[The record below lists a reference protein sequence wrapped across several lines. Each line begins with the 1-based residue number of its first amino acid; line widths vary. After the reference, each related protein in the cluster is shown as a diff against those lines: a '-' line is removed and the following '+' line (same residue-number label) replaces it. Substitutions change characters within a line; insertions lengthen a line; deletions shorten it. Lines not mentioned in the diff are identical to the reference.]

1 MKLTLGLV
9 ASWTTVALVGQM
21 RAQGPVTRPNSPT
34 KQPWAFTFIA
44 DGYIVPDEDG
54 YVTPIVTADRGWLHL
69 EARYNYEDLR
79 TGSLWVG
86 YTFTAG
92 KKLLFSVTPMIG
104 GVFGRSTGIAP
115 GLEASLTYKKI
126 QLSISNEYVFDTRNQ
141 SASFYYDWPQLTYS
155 PVDWFHTGL
164 VAQRT
169 KVYHTGLDTQ
179 RGFFFGVSHK
189 NMEFTAYLFNVG
201 WADASA
207 ILEAGFSF

>member
-1 MKLTLGLV
+1 MNLTLGRV
-9 ASWTTVALVGQM
+9 ASWAIVVLAGQM
-21 RAQGPVTRPNSPT
+21 RAQGPLARPNSST

-86 YTFTAG
+86 YTFIAG
-92 KKLLFSVTPMIG
+92 KKLLLNVTPMIG
-104 GVFGRSTGIAP
+104 GVFGRTTGIAP
-115 GLEASLTYKKI
+115 GVEASLTYKKI

-155 PVDWFHTGL
+155 PVD
-164 VAQRT
+164 
-169 KVYHTGLDTQ
+169 
-179 RGFFFGVSHK
+179 
-189 NMEFTAYLFNVG
+189 
-201 WADASA
+201 
-207 ILEAGFSF
+207 